1 MNIDAEA
8 KVLAYLNE
16 RLKPSKPLAAQDPLI
31 SSGLLDSLGIFEFIA
46 FLESTFSVRF
56 SDTEM
61 VAENFET
68 AASACALVSKK
79 SAA

>member
-1 MNIDAEA
+1 MTDDREA
-8 KVLAYLNE
+8 KILAYLNE
-16 RLKPSKPLAAQDPLI
+16 RLKPAKPLTASDALI

-56 SDTEM
+56 SDVEM

-68 AASACALVSKK
+68 AASAGALVAKK